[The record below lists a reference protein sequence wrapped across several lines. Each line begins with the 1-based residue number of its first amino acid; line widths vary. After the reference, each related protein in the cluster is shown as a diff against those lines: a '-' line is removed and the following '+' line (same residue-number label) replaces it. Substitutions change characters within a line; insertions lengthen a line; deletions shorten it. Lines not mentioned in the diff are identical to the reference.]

1 MIISDKEK
9 QKHTLYMKE
18 AYKQAIKAQL
28 IGEVPVGAIVVYNNE
43 IISRTHNLV
52 ETNKDPTAH
61 AEILAL
67 KESSNVL
74 NTNRL
79 TEIQLY
85 VTLEPCAMC
94 AGAILQAHIQRLIF
108 GAYDDRIGAV
118 GSLYDI
124 IRTPAYKTDIEV
136 VGGIMQN
143 ECSALLKSFF
153 SNKRLGRDG

>member
-1 MIISDKEK
+1 MIISDKERK
-9 QKHTLYMKE
+9 RHTYFLKE
-18 AYKQAIKAQL
+18 AYTEAQKIQL
-28 IGEVPVGAIVVYNNE
+28 NGEVPVGAIVVHDKE
-43 IISRTHNLV
+43 IILRTHNLV

-67 KESSNVL
+67 REASSIL

-94 AGAILQAHIQRLIF
+94 AGAILLANIQRLIF
-108 GAYDDRIGAV
+108 GAYDDKIGAV

-124 IRTPAYKTDIEV
+124 IRTPAYETDIEV
-136 VGGIMQN
+136 VGGIMQD

-153 SNKRLGRDG
+153 SNKR

>member
-1 MIISDKEK
+1 MIISDKERK
-9 QKHTLYMKE
+9 RHIYYMKE
-18 AYKQAIKAQL
+18 AYKEAQKSQL
-28 IGEVPVGAIVVYNNE
+28 NGEVPVGAIVVHDKE
-43 IISRTHNLV
+43 IILRTHNLV

-67 KESSNVL
+67 REASSIL

-94 AGAILQAHIQRLIF
+94 AGAILLANIQRLIF

-118 GSLYDI
+118 SSLYDI
-124 IRTPAYKTDIEV
+124 IRTPAYETDIEV
-136 VGGIMQN
+136 VGGIMQD

-153 SNKRLGRDG
+153 SNKR

>member
-1 MIISDKEK
+1 MIISEKER
-9 QKHTLYMKE
+9 QTHAFYMKE
-18 AYKQAIKAQL
+18 AYKQAKKAQL
-28 IGEVPVGAIVVYNNE
+28 IGEVPVGAVVVYSKKV
-43 IISRTHNLV
+43 ISRTHNLV

-67 KESSNVL
+67 RESSNIL

-94 AGAILQAHIQRLIF
+94 AGAILQAHIQGLIF
-108 GAYDDRIGAV
+108 GAYDDKLGAV

-124 IRTPAYKTDIEV
+124 IRNPAYKTDIEV

-153 SNKRLGRDG
+153 NNKR